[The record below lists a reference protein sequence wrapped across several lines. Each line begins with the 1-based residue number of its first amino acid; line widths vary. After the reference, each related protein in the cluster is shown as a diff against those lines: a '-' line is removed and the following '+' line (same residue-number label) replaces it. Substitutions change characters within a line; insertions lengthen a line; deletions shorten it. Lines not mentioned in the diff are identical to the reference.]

1 MKISVQVLVKA
12 PIEKVWLAYTTP
24 KDIIQWNAASDDWHT
39 TSSRVDLRP
48 GGEFSSRMEA
58 KDGSFGFDFSG
69 TYTKVIDK
77 QLIEYTFGD
86 RHAMVRFDQDPDGV
100 RVTVEFDSEN
110 ENSIDEQ
117 ILGWQNILDNFS
129 SHVLRK

>member
-1 MKISVQVLVKA
+1 MKISVQALVKA

-69 TYTKVIDK
+69 TYTKVIAK